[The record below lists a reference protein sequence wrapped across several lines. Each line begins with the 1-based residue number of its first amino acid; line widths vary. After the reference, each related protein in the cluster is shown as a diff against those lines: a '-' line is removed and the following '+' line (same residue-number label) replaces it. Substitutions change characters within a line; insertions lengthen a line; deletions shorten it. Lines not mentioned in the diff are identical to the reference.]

1 MGKSRSDAPTS
12 AQTPDE
18 TVGRRALLRRAA
30 TVAAVG
36 IGGIAATEMLTA
48 GPASAAV
55 GDNLKL
61 GDDSTINDA
70 AGNQTSMTSST
81 ALGASLEI
89 ANTGLTANVRLVP
102 VDTADDYGGSTING
116 DPGANM
122 LGGELLN
129 LTEDSTNS
137 QGQPITVD
145 TLYWMAGDNA
155 DGQLENL
162 TVVLTTATGT
172 VFAPVTPNRIL
183 DTRSTLG
190 RSLIVNHSALDSS
203 GRLLVGQ
210 ALELD
215 ITGFVN
221 FAYAIH
227 FNLTATAETGNG
239 FLTAYPGG
247 TRPPTSNLNYSLGKS
262 IANSGL
268 SPLSGNGS
276 IFIYSS
282 KTTHV
287 LLDLQGWTLPDFS
300 FFLNNDPL
308 TVKAAGASAKAAAA
322 AKHRS
327 PVPGPIPNWNG
338 K

>member
-1 MGKSRSDAPTS
+1 MGKSRGEAPSS

-30 TVAAVG
+30 TVAAAG

-48 GPASAAV
+48 GPASASTGQDV
-55 GDNLKL
+55 VL
-61 GDDSTINDA
+61 GNPNDSGPD
-70 AGNQTSMTSST
+70 QTTWTSST
-81 ALGASLEI
+81 PDGASLDI
-89 ANTGLTANVRLVP
+89 ANTGLTANVRLTP
-102 VDTADDYGGSTING
+102 VDDADHYGGATIHG

-129 LTEDSTNS
+129 LTEATTDSHGN
-137 QGQPITVD
+137 PITAD

-155 DGQLENL
+155 DGLLENL

-190 RSLIVNHSALDSS
+190 RTLIASHSVLDSS
-203 GRLLVGQ
+203 GRLIGGK

-215 ITGFVN
+215 LDTFVI
-221 FAYAIH
+221 FAYAVH
-227 FNLTATAETGNG
+227 FNLTATAETANG
-239 FLTAYPGG
+239 FLTASPVGG
-247 TRPPTSNLNYSLGKS
+247 VPTTSNLNFSLGKS

-268 SPLSGNGS
+268 SVLSSNTS
-276 IFIYSS
+276 LFIYASH
-282 KTTHV
+282 TTHV
-287 LLDLQGWTLPDFS
+287 ILDLQGWTLPDFS
-300 FFLNNDPL
+300 FLLNNDPL
-308 TVKAAGASAKAAAA
+308 NLKAAGASAKVAG
-322 AKHRS
+322 AKAPRRS
-327 PVPGPIPNWNG
+327 ALPGPIPNRNG